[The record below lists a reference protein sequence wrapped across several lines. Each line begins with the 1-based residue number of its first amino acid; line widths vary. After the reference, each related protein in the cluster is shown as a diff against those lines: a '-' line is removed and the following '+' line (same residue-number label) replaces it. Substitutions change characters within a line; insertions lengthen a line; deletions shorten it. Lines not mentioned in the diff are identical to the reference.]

1 MKKRY
6 LVSGLLIVILASL
19 AINLY
24 LTFTSEK
31 YPEKIKVNA
40 TINFGTSEKTKIVE
54 VQNGTT
60 VFDVLNSIAT
70 VEYKEYA
77 GTGKMVT
84 SIDGFAQNSSYSWM
98 YFVDDKLASVAADKY
113 ALTKD
118 SSFTFKYMSNEE
130 ALKYFS

>member
-6 LVSGLLIVILASL
+6 LVSGLLMVLLASL
-19 AINLY
+19 AINLH

-31 YPEKIKVNA
+31 YQGKIRVEAK
-40 TINFGTSEKTKIVE
+40 IDSGTSEKTKIID

-60 VFDVLNSIAT
+60 VFDVLNSITT

-77 GTGKMVT
+77 GTGKMIT
-84 SIDGFAQNSSYSWM
+84 SINGIAQNSSYSWM
-98 YFVDDKLASVAADKY
+98 FFVDGKLASVAADKY
-113 ALTKD
+113 ELTKD
-118 SSFTFKYMSNEE
+118 SSFTFKYVSSKE